1 MMSESTPPPDDGE
14 DHEIDPFEA
23 ELVAYLDGELD
34 AEAARKIEAR
44 LAADPDARG
53 KAAAL
58 KETFG
63 LLDYL
68 PRTEPS
74 PTFATRTLERLPV
87 VQPPATRSG
96 SQPAP
101 VVAAAPAPSGT
112 TSGGGTPALSGSG
125 SQFLAPPPSS
135 WGRWAVGLVAAVCAC
150 GAAGYL
156 AADAVRSY
164 LAQVGQSRDGSS
176 QELDVADHAI
186 VERLPLYAAADDL
199 DFVNELA
206 KGEFFGDESAV
217 LVDLATKP
225 PAVEPDKP
233 SGAAFAKLATA
244 FRALPAAR
252 QQAVRD
258 LDRQLRGLDGPT
270 RDQRYRVLEAYT
282 IWLEKLPE
290 AERKQVLAADTARR
304 RLDEVRKLRNQQ
316 WLDALTASQ
325 RAKLNGLPAS
335 SQADLIRQWRE
346 EEQTHREE
354 WAFYRTYADD
364 VVANKT
370 PWPFDSP
377 SRQKDVIEFVRTAFR
392 LDDEKARRLEEGE
405 RVRYNASLALATEQG
420 GWMPWYAY
428 GRNVYAATKKYERFL
443 LPEPA
448 TGEPVTRYEQ
458 LGPRVERFF
467 DKGKGRTTTQFL
479 VGKWPDFALA
489 VNAYATSEK
498 GDKIP
503 LLVLGPAKPSEFKE
517 PLRHFVTREL
527 IPALSPGDRKALE
540 ALEGKWPEYP
550 SAVVRLARQC
560 DLSAPGLMLPGS
572 PKRWDAMYGGLG
584 PRVKGLN

>member
-1 MMSESTPPPDDGE
+1 MSSESTPPDDGE

-53 KAAAL
+53 RAAAL

-87 VQPPATRSG
+87 VPPPATRSG
-96 SQPAP
+96 SQPTP
-101 VVAAAPAPSGT
+101 VAAPSPSGA
-112 TSGGGTPALSGSG
+112 TSGVVTPALSGSG

-135 WGRWAVGLVAAVCAC
+135 WGRWAAGLVAAVCAC
-150 GAAGYL
+150 GAAGYFASGAL
-156 AADAVRSY
+156 HAHLHPGY
-164 LAQVGQSRDGSS
+164 AQRDGTS

-186 VERLPLYAAADDL
+186 VERLPLYAGADDL

-206 KGEFFGDESAV
+206 KGEFFGDEPAV

-233 SGAAFAKLATA
+233 SGAAFARLATT

-252 QQAVRD
+252 QQAIRD

-282 IWLEKLPE
+282 IWLDRLPE
-290 AERKQVLAADTARR
+290 PERKQVLAADTARR

-335 SQADLIRQWRE
+335 GQADLIRQWRE
-346 EEQTHREE
+346 EEQAHREE

-364 VVANKT
+364 VIANKT
-370 PWPFDSP
+370 PWPFDSS
-377 SRQKDVIEFVRTAFR
+377 SRQKEVAEFVRTAFR
-392 LDDEKARRLEEGE
+392 LDDEKLRRLEDGE
-405 RVRYNASLALATEQG
+405 RVRYAASLALATEQG

-428 GRNVYAATKKYERFL
+428 GRNVYAAAKKYERFL

-467 DKGKGRTTTQFL
+467 EKGRGRSATQNH

-503 LLVLGPAKPSEFKE
+503 PPVLGPARPAEFKE

-527 IPALSPGDRKALE
+527 IPALPPGDRKALE

-550 SAVVRLARQC
+550 NAVVRLARQC

-584 PRVKGLN
+584 PRVKGIN

>member
-1 MMSESTPPPDDGE
+1 MTTEPTPPPDDGE
-14 DHEIDPFEA
+14 EHVIDPFEA

-34 AEAARKIEAR
+34 PEATRRIEAR

-58 KETFG
+58 KQTFG

-74 PTFATRTLERLPV
+74 PTFASRTLERLPIAP
-87 VQPPATRSG
+87 QTRSG

-101 VVAAAPAPSGT
+101 PSPTVAVPSGP
-112 TSGGGTPALSGSG
+112 SQVVVPALSGSTPNLPVPVPNRWG
-125 SQFLAPPPSS
+125 AWVAVLLLAVSACGVAGYFASGALHGYLHPTHGAQTAPP
-135 WGRWAVGLVAAVCAC
+135 GELD
-150 GAAGYL
+150 
-156 AADAVRSY
+156 AADHHV
-164 LAQVGQSRDGSS
+164 
-176 QELDVADHAI
+176 
-186 VERLPLYAAADDL
+186 VERLPLYAAADDIEY
-199 DFVNELA
+199 VNELA
-206 KGEFFGDESAV
+206 KPEFFSDDPAAQ
-217 LVDLATKP
+217 LDQATKP
-225 PAVEPDKP
+225 PAVDPDKP
-233 SGAAFAKLATA
+233 AGAAFAKLATV

-252 QQAVRD
+252 QQAIRD

-282 IWLEKLPE
+282 IWLDKLPE
-290 AERKQVLAADTARR
+290 PERKQVLAADTSRR

-316 WLDALTASQ
+316 WLDGLTAAQ
-325 RAKLNGLPAS
+325 RGKLNGLPAS
-335 SQADLIRQWRE
+335 GQADLIRQWRE

-364 VVANKT
+364 VVANKV
-370 PWPFDSP
+370 PWPFDNP
-377 SRQKDVIEFVRTAFR
+377 ARQRDVAEFVKTAFR
-392 LDDEKARRLEEGE
+392 LDDDKHRRLEEGE
-405 RVRYNASLALATEQG
+405 RLRYNASLTLATEQG
-420 GWMPWYAY
+420 GWMPWYAH
-428 GRNVYAATKKYERFL
+428 GRNVYAAMRKYERFL

-448 TGEPVTRYEQ
+448 HGESLTRYDQ

-467 DKGKGRTTTQFL
+467 EKGRGRTTTQNL

-489 VNAYATSEK
+489 VHNFASSEK

-503 LLVLGPAKPSEFKE
+503 LPVVGPAKPSEFKE

-527 IPALSPGDRKALE
+527 LPALSAGDRKALE

-550 SAVVRLARQC
+550 YAVVRLAKQH

-572 PKRWDAMYGGLG
+572 PKRWDALYGGLG
-584 PRVKGLN
+584 PRLKGTN

>member
-1 MMSESTPPPDDGE
+1 MRTEPTPPPDDGE

-34 AEAARKIEAR
+34 GEAARRIEAR
-44 LAADPDARG
+44 LAADPAARSR
-53 KAAAL
+53 AAAL
-58 KETFG
+58 KDTFG

-68 PRTEPS
+68 PRPEPS
-74 PTFATRTLERLPV
+74 PTFASRTLERLPV
-87 VQPPATRSG
+87 VQPTGTRSG
-96 SQPAP
+96 PQPTP
-101 VVAAAPAPSGT
+101 TVPAAPSPSGAS
-112 TSGGGTPALSGSG
+112 SGAVPSALSGSG
-125 SQFLAPPPSS
+125 SQFAPPPSS

-150 GAAGYL
+150 GAVGYFASDVL
-156 AADAVRSY
+156 HAR
-164 LAQVGQSRDGSS
+164 LQLGQRDGGT
-176 QELDVADHAI
+176 QELDPADHQV

-199 DFVNELA
+199 DYVTELA
-206 KGEFFGDESAV
+206 RAEFFGDEPAV
-217 LVDLATKP
+217 LLDPTTKP

-233 SGAAFAKLATA
+233 SVAGFAKLAAA
-244 FRALPAAR
+244 FRSLPPAR
-252 QQAVRD
+252 QQAIRD

-270 RDQRYRVLEAYT
+270 REQRYRVLEAYT
-282 IWLEKLPE
+282 IWLDKLPE
-290 AERKQVLAADTARR
+290 PERKQVLAADTARR

-316 WLDALTASQ
+316 WLDALTAAQ
-325 RAKLNGLPAS
+325 RAKLHGLPAS
-335 SQADLIRQWRE
+335 GQADLIRQWRE
-346 EEQTHREE
+346 EEQAHREE

-370 PWPFDSP
+370 PWPFDNP
-377 SRQKDVIEFVRTAFR
+377 ARQKEVIEFVRAAFR
-392 LDDEKARRLEEGE
+392 HDDEKHRRFEDAE
-405 RVRYNASLALATEQG
+405 RQRYNASLALATEQG
-420 GWMPWYAY
+420 GWVPWYAY

-448 TGEPVTRYEQ
+448 AGEPLTRYEQ

-467 DKGKGRTTTQFL
+467 EKGKGRAATQSL

-489 VNAYATSEK
+489 VHSYAASEK

-503 LLVLGPAKPSEFKE
+503 LPVISPARPSEFKE

-527 IPALSPGDRKALE
+527 IPALSTGDRKALE

-550 SAVVRLARQC
+550 YAVVRLARQC
-560 DLSAPGLMLPGS
+560 DLSAPGLMPPGS